1 MMVCALFLAPPPARA
16 DDSLLGKAMN
26 SIGLGGNGSSNQ
38 GAAAQQQPAAPA
50 PQPQPAPTSGDNQ
63 NLLTNWFG
71 WGRHNALQPSDQTA
85 VLPQRK
91 AMTPV
96 QAPAAPEPAPAAGS
110 SLWDQMLGNSGLN
123 THNAVDN
130 INYADRPKLNV
141 PKERALPQP
150 APVAGTAGTRP
161 SNPQD
166 LIQPP
171 DGYLEK
177 VRGADGNV
185 SGLRSGDT
193 GKDKKFFGLF

>member
-1 MMVCALFLAPPPARA
+1 MIVCALFLAPPAARA

-26 SIGLGGNGSSNQ
+26 TIGLGGNGSSSQ
-38 GAAAQQQPAAPA
+38 DAAQQQPAAPA
-50 PQPQPAPTSGDNQ
+50 PQPQPTPASGDNQ

-71 WGRHNALQPSDQTA
+71 WGRHNGQQPSDQAA
-85 VLPQRK
+85 VEQPQRR

-96 QAPAAPEPAPAAGS
+96 EAPPAPAPAPVAAP
-110 SLWDQMLGNSGLN
+110 SLWDQMLGNAGLN

-130 INYADRPKLNV
+130 IYYADRPKLSV

-161 SNPQD
+161 SNPAD
-166 LIQPP
+166 LVQPP
-171 DGYLEK
+171 EGYLEK

-185 SGLRSGDT
+185 SGLRSGDVS
-193 GKDKKFFGLF
+193 KDKKFFGLF